1 MARPLEGIRVLDATV
16 WFQGPVCAQY
26 LADMG
31 AEVIHL
37 ERPVTGDQARGVKSI
52 AAVPVA
58 DWNQYFL
65 AVNRNKKSVVI
76 DLKSEAGRELFY
88 ELVKTSDVVLTN
100 FSVGVTKRLGID
112 HDTLAKHNPRIVT
125 CAISGFGET
134 GPNRFNVSFDMVAQG
149 TGGGMSIMFPMV
161 LMMVI
166 FYFLLIRP
174 QSKREKE
181 RKLMVEAL
189 KNGDSVVTRGG
200 IVGSVQ
206 SVKNDTLTIRS
217 LESKFEVYKDAVE
230 RVIAD
235 RGDLK
240 ENK

>member
-1 MARPLEGIRVLDATV
+1 MVSALLLRAKMILNPDQLTILAQAAPQNAPGI
-16 WFQGPVCAQY
+16 
-26 LADMG
+26 
-31 AEVIHL
+31 
-37 ERPVTGDQARGVKSI
+37 
-52 AAVPVA
+52 
-58 DWNQYFL
+58 
-65 AVNRNKKSVVI
+65 
-76 DLKSEAGRELFY
+76 
-88 ELVKTSDVVLTN
+88 
-100 FSVGVTKRLGID
+100 
-112 HDTLAKHNPRIVT
+112 
-125 CAISGFGET
+125 
-134 GPNRFNVSFDMVAQG
+134 
-149 TGGGMSIMFPMV
+149 GGMLLPMV

-174 QSKREKE
+174 QTKREKE
-181 RKLMVEAL
+181 RKKMVEAL

-230 RVIAD
+230 RVITD

>member
-1 MARPLEGIRVLDATV
+1 MVSALLLGAKMILNPDQLTIL
-16 WFQGPVCAQY
+16 AQ
-26 LADMG
+26 
-31 AEVIHL
+31 
-37 ERPVTGDQARGVKSI
+37 
-52 AAVPVA
+52 AAPQNA
-58 DWNQYFL
+58 PP
-65 AVNRNKKSVVI
+65 
-76 DLKSEAGRELFY
+76 AG
-88 ELVKTSDVVLTN
+88 
-100 FSVGVTKRLGID
+100 
-112 HDTLAKHNPRIVT
+112 
-125 CAISGFGET
+125 C
-134 GPNRFNVSFDMVAQG
+134 
-149 TGGGMSIMFPMV
+149 GMSIMFPMV

-174 QSKREKE
+174 QTKREKE
-181 RKLMVEAL
+181 RKKMVEAL

-230 RVIAD
+230 RVITD

>member
-1 MARPLEGIRVLDATV
+1 MVSALLLRAKMILNPDQLTILAQAAPQNAPGI
-16 WFQGPVCAQY
+16 G
-26 LADMG
+26 
-31 AEVIHL
+31 
-37 ERPVTGDQARGVKSI
+37 
-52 AAVPVA
+52 
-58 DWNQYFL
+58 
-65 AVNRNKKSVVI
+65 
-76 DLKSEAGRELFY
+76 
-88 ELVKTSDVVLTN
+88 
-100 FSVGVTKRLGID
+100 GI
-112 HDTLAKHNPRIVT
+112 LL
-125 CAISGFGET
+125 
-134 GPNRFNVSFDMVAQG
+134 
-149 TGGGMSIMFPMV
+149 PMV

-174 QSKREKE
+174 QTKREKE
-181 RKLMVEAL
+181 RKKMVEAL

-230 RVIAD
+230 RVITD

>member
-1 MARPLEGIRVLDATV
+1 MVSALLLRAKMILNPDQLTILAQASPQTAPQNAPGI
-16 WFQGPVCAQY
+16 
-26 LADMG
+26 
-31 AEVIHL
+31 
-37 ERPVTGDQARGVKSI
+37 
-52 AAVPVA
+52 
-58 DWNQYFL
+58 
-65 AVNRNKKSVVI
+65 
-76 DLKSEAGRELFY
+76 
-88 ELVKTSDVVLTN
+88 
-100 FSVGVTKRLGID
+100 
-112 HDTLAKHNPRIVT
+112 
-125 CAISGFGET
+125 
-134 GPNRFNVSFDMVAQG
+134 
-149 TGGGMSIMFPMV
+149 GGLLFPMV

-174 QSKREKE
+174 QTKREKE
-181 RKLMVEAL
+181 RKKMVEAL

-230 RVIAD
+230 RVITD